1 MTDQELTE
9 RIRSRLAELRRSPIT
24 AAVNAGLERTYLL
37 DLLKGR
43 KKSIKRDNYPK
54 IAAALDWN
62 VVQLLNESP
71 APLPP
76 GFAERAQL
84 QIIPGADLV
93 GERDLPIFAATAGGA
108 GHMIVTTDV
117 IERVRRP
124 AMLEGVT
131 GAYGILIAGES
142 MVPAYRPGDMALVHP
157 HLQPLVDETH
167 VFYDHDPR
175 TGETESMIKHLL
187 SYTEDKWKLQQHNP
201 EKKFTVDRVD
211 WPITHR
217 VVGKYNRR

>member
-9 RIRSRLAELRRSPIT
+9 RIRSRLAELRRSPVT

-62 VVQLLNESP
+62 VVQMLNEGPVTTDGVESFVP
-71 APLPP
+71 
-76 GFAERAQL
+76 RVV
-84 QIIPGADLV
+84 PGAELV
-93 GERDLPIFAATAGGA
+93 GERDLPIYAATAGGD
-108 GHMIVTTDV
+108 GHMIVTTDI

-124 AMLEGVT
+124 AVLEGVS
-131 GAYGILIAGES
+131 GAYGILIVGGSLEK
-142 MVPAYRPGDMALVHP
+142 AYRPGDMALVHP
-157 HLQPLVDETH
+157 HLQPMNDEVH

-175 TGETESMIKHLL
+175 TGEAESIIKNLL
-187 SYTEDKWKLQQHNP
+187 SYTADKWRLEQFNP
-201 EKKFTVDRVD
+201 EKKFSVDRVD
-211 WPITHR
+211 WPIAHR